1 MPSRGS
7 RMPAAATNCGD
18 TEDLASHVLQRPA
31 RSLNSVR
38 KADST
43 RWQTSP
49 PPPPPRAANA
59 VHDTP
64 RAALLNPKANR
75 GKRMLDA
82 RRTRCEVTSGG
93 VSVGWWIG
101 CGFSARDGHAPSR
114 GPPLGCECDERKK
127 AAGNGSDRIY
137 NDCKSIHN
145 YQKIIYNASDR
156 IYNYQKIIY
165 NDCKSIHNYQKI
177 IYNASDRIY
186 NYQKIIYNASDR
198 IYNYQKIIYKASDR
212 IYNYQKIIYKASD
225 RIHNYQKIIYNG
237 SDRIYNSRKT
247 STEDLQ

>member
-38 KADST
+38 SLVIPQLCCLDYAVQEGRLNPLADIA
-43 RWQTSP
+43 P
-49 PPPPPRAANA
+49 PPPPPEPQMPCTTRASS
-59 VHDTP
+59 VRLISP

-82 RRTRCEVTSGG
+82 PRTRCEVTSGG

-101 CGFSARDGHAPSR
+101 CGFSARDRHAPSR

-165 NDCKSIHNYQKI
+165 
-177 IYNASDRIY
+177 
-186 NYQKIIYNASDR
+186 
-198 IYNYQKIIYKASDR
+198 KASDR
-212 IYNYQKIIYKASD
+212 IYNYQKIIYKALD
-225 RIHNYQKIIYNG
+225 RIYNYQKIIYEA
-237 SDRIYNSRKT
+237 SDRIYNARKT